1 MTDHQMSENK
11 RKENRLTKIL
21 PIIAVESS
29 PVLPGLMA
37 SLHVPAG
44 KSTAAIEHAMKQNR
58 TIGLLLP
65 KRDLHTPPANSN
77 LLTPNE
83 NVASQDSTEEADN
96 AANQDGIIEE
106 NLENNL
112 EADIE
117 VDLEA
122 AIELEEALNQGP
134 QKRSR
139 PLHKEPNP
147 NNQSLSSVLAEAVAE
162 ASASALGKVVNYRME
177 DLYDRGVVVRIL
189 KKIILPDESMNLLMQ
204 GLARFEVLEPV
215 QKSPYLCA
223 SVRYFHPA
231 EKVSQEIEAL
241 KRTVIQDVKR
251 LSESNPYFTEEM
263 KIAMINAP
271 TPGALADMVAF
282 ALALRGE
289 DAQGYI
295 ETIDVRERFLQLL
308 VFLRKEKDMADIQS
322 KLSEEVNTRVEKF
335 QREFFLREQL
345 KTIRRELGMEED
357 EKTRDAN
364 SLLTRITEAKL
375 PNHAQE
381 VADEEMRR
389 LKMIPEHSP
398 EYHVARS
405 YLEWIADLPWSKLTP
420 DNLDLKHARKMLEKS
435 HFGLDDVKD
444 RILEFLAVRNLK
456 PDTAGTILCFVGP
469 PGVGKTSLGKA
480 IAEALGRKFF
490 RSSLGGMRDEAEIKG
505 HRRTYVGAMPGKIL
519 QGLKRAEASNAL
531 IMLDEIDKVGSSYQG
546 DPASALLEV
555 LDPEQNNAFLD
566 NYLDIPF
573 DLSGVMFIATAN
585 TLSTIPPALLDRME
599 VIEISGYTQEEK
611 EKIARQHVIPRS
623 LEKHGL
629 QKNAVKLPVKS
640 LRKLL
645 SDYAR
650 EPGVRTL
657 HQHVD
662 KISRRVARLKV
673 EKSRKAAKPITI
685 EEKDMAKWLGP
696 KRFYNEMAERAE
708 QPGVMTGLAWT
719 QLGGEILFI
728 EAIAL
733 PGSGD
738 LKLTGQMGEVME
750 ESARIALSHVKKY
763 VTLNLKLKL
772 AVSDPAIPNPS
783 GANSAKKIDATEWFR
798 THDIHLHIPSGAV
811 PKDGPSAGVTM
822 ASALLSLITGK
833 LAKQKLAM
841 TGELSLVG
849 KVLPIGGVRDKL
861 LAAKR
866 AGIKRVLLPK
876 LNEKDLAE
884 IPKQQLRG
892 LDLHFVSRVEEV
904 FFEAIRDLSL

>member
-1 MTDHQMSENK
+1 MTDREMSEVK
-11 RKENRLTKIL
+11 RKEHGLTKIL
-21 PIIAVESS
+21 PIVAIESS

-44 KSTAAIEHAMKQNR
+44 KSAAAIDRAMKQNR
-58 TIGLLLP
+58 MIGLLLP
-65 KRDLHTPPANSN
+65 KRDLRAAEETQKQTKAGSKPKVKSLPASDD
-77 LLTPNE
+77 L
-83 NVASQDSTEEADN
+83 SD
-96 AANQDGIIEE
+96 IEV
-106 NLENNL
+106 NL

-117 VDLEA
+117 AELEAELEA
-122 AIELEEALNQGP
+122 AAEESSR
-134 QKRSR
+134 KRDGR
-139 PLHKEPNP
+139 ARKHTPA

-162 ASASALGKVVNYRME
+162 ASASAMGKVVNYRME
-177 DLYDRGVVVRIL
+177 DLYERGVAVRIL
-189 KKIILPDESMNLLMQ
+189 KKIILPDESMNLLVQ
-204 GLARFEVLEPV
+204 GLERFEVV
-215 QKSPYLCA
+215 DQIQKSPYLCA
-223 SVRYFHPA
+223 SVKYFQTK
-231 EKVSQEIEAL
+231 EKASQEIEAL
-241 KRTVIQDVKR
+241 KRTVIQDVKK

-271 TPGALADMVAF
+271 TPGGLADMVAF
-282 ALALRGE
+282 TLALGGE
-289 DAQGYI
+289 DAQSYI
-295 ETIDVRERFLQLL
+295 ETIDVRERFLRLL
-308 VFLRKEKDMADIQS
+308 VFLRKEKDMADVQT

-335 QREFFLREQL
+335 QREFFLKEQL
-345 KTIRRELGMEED
+345 KTIRNELGMEED

-364 SLLTRITEAKL
+364 SLQARIEAAQL
-375 PNHAQE
+375 PEHAQK

-389 LKMIPEHSP
+389 LKLIPEHSP
-398 EYHVARS
+398 EYHVTRS
-405 YLEWIADLPWSKLTP
+405 YVEWIADLPWSKSTK
-420 DNLDLKHARKMLEKS
+420 DNLELAHARKVLEKS
-435 HFGLDDVKD
+435 HFGLTDVKD

-456 PDTAGTILCFVGP
+456 PDTEGTILCFVGP

-490 RSSLGGMRDEAEIKG
+490 RFSLGGMRDEAEIKG

-531 IMLDEIDKVGSSYQG
+531 IMLDEIDKVGVSYQG

-555 LDPEQNNAFLD
+555 LDPEQNNSFLD

-573 DLSGVMFIATAN
+573 DLSKIMFIATAN
-585 TLSTIPPALLDRME
+585 TLSTVPPALLDRME

-623 LEKHGL
+623 LAKHGL
-629 QKNAVKLPVKS
+629 DKNAIKLPVKS

-650 EPGVRTL
+650 EPGVRAL
-657 HQHVD
+657 NQQVD
-662 KISRRVARLKV
+662 KIARRVARLKV
-673 EKSRKAAKPITI
+673 EKSRKAAKPIVI
-685 EEKDMAKWLGP
+685 DDKDMSKWLGP
-696 KRFYNEMAERAE
+696 ERFYNEMAERAE

-733 PGSGD
+733 PGTGD
-738 LKLTGQMGEVME
+738 FKITGQMGEVME

-763 VTLNLKLKL
+763 ATIQNLQLPVT
-772 AVSDPAIPNPS
+772 
-783 GANSAKKIDATEWFR
+783 NSLGEKSKKKVDAAEWFR
-798 THDIHLHIPSGAV
+798 THDIHLHIPAGAV
-811 PKDGPSAGVTM
+811 PKDGPSAGITM

-833 LAKQKLAM
+833 VARQKLAM

-876 LNEKDLAE
+876 LNQKDLLE

-892 LDLHFVSRVEEV
+892 LDLRFVSRVEEV
-904 FFEAIRDLSL
+904 FSEAIRP